1 MESSMEF
8 RKSLHFAIKCTFHFQ
23 TDRSLAKEKGT
34 LLSKAVLKT
43 VLLYVMATGYIAA
56 GINHFW
62 HPRFYLRI
70 MPPYLAAPHL
80 LNYASGI
87 IEILLGVLLLV
98 KTTRPFAAWGIAGM
112 LLVFMVVHI
121 YMLRQALHQPG
132 YFISVPTAWLRL
144 FLQPILIVLAL
155 WYTKPL

>member
-1 MESSMEF
+1 MESGMEF

-43 VLLYVMATGYIAA
+43 VLLYVMAIGYIAA

-98 KTTRPFAAWGIAGM
+98 KTTRPFAAWGIAAM
-112 LLVFMVVHI
+112 LLVFRVVDI
-121 YMLRQALHQPG
+121 YILQPAPPQPN
-132 YFISVPTAWLRL
+132 YFISVPQGWRRVA
-144 FLQPILIVLAL
+144 LQPVLIVWAL
-155 WYTKPL
+155 GYTKP